1 MKLRAA
7 RRRAARS
14 TLRLGEAYE
23 IQQVLPSDY
32 PTEFDELLT
41 SSRSVGMRM
50 LTFLRS
56 GCGDVVERIQERLNS
71 EVSPDHERRVLRER
85 QGQKSA
91 VTVEMILLA
100 VLVCAQ
106 LHKSF
111 RRTDILRTLIG
122 LHEDIARKVGLID
135 SDGILF
141 VPTYKQFV
149 WQMQRVES
157 VLAEGWTAR
166 NGWLTTSASCDLR
179 WFVQALLKASV
190 PRKVRRQMRHVAVDA
205 TSVRSWGTWLPKVTK
220 TDIETEPVAVVQRM
234 AVEEDHDDIPD
245 PDLEGLWE
253 AVTESGRLVRF
264 GSDGRPRYSHDPDA
278 TIGYKSANSESKA
291 GFFMGYDLHLAVAA
305 PTVTSSVSRLHSA
318 DLAEVSEFVVGMSL
332 DPAGTDCGPISAR
345 IVLEA
350 REMCA
355 GIGAVSA
362 DRGITQRRETFVREM
377 HRNGIDVHMDYKQ
390 HIVKGPGAM
399 TLGKNEQSV
408 RVHAGTFLSQQMPR
422 HKLLPPASLLK
433 PGQEKGLAKFY
444 EERAK
449 QWGLSSKKLYPDGRR
464 QLRLPVKAG
473 RVASAPATAASTRG
487 HSVPYV
493 GPLADEQA
501 TVTASVEELDWW
513 QPHPWG
519 TRAWAAVYHAAR
531 NAVERVNSMLKDK
544 EGLKRGTCQ
553 VFGVTANTL
562 SALGLVVCNNLRL
575 AAKWEAAQKKAG
587 TAVSSNGSSPS
598 TGSKTPNV
606 GSGNG
611 QGDALNTPSR
621 ASP

>member
-1 MKLRAA
+1 
-7 RRRAARS
+7 
-14 TLRLGEAYE
+14 
-23 IQQVLPSDY
+23 
-32 PTEFDELLT
+32 
-41 SSRSVGMRM
+41 MRM
-50 LTFLRS
+50 LTFLDGGGR
-56 GCGDVVERIQERLNS
+56 DVVEHIQERLNG
-71 EVSPDHERRVLRER
+71 EVSPDHERRVLRRR

-106 LHKSF
+106 IHKSF

-122 LHEDIARKVGLID
+122 LHEDVARKVGLID

-157 VLAEGWTAR
+157 VLAEGWTTYT
-166 NGWLTTSASCDLR
+166 GWLTPVRCNLR
-179 WFVQALLKASV
+179 WFVQALIKASV
-190 PRKVRRQMRHVAVDA
+190 PRKARRQIRHVGVDA

-220 TDIETEPVAVVQRM
+220 TDIDTEPVAVAQRM
-234 AVEEDHDDIPD
+234 SVEEDHDDIPE

-253 AVTESGRLVRF
+253 AVTKSGRLVRF
-264 GSDGRPRYSHDPDA
+264 GPDGRPRYSHDPDA
-278 TIGYKSANSESKA
+278 TIGWKSANSDGKA

-305 PTVTSSVSRLHSA
+305 PTVTSSISRLHSA
-318 DLAEVSEFVVGMSL
+318 DLADLPEFVVGMSL

-350 REMCA
+350 REMCS

-362 DRGITQRRETFVREM
+362 DRGITQRREAFVRYL

-390 HIVKGPGAM
+390 HIVKGPRTM
-399 TLGKNEQSV
+399 TLGKNEQAV
-408 RVHAGTFLSQQMPR
+408 RVHTGTFLSQHMPR
-422 HKLLPPASLLK
+422 HKLLPPAALLR
-433 PGQEKGLAKFY
+433 PGQEDSLARFY
-444 EERAK
+444 EDRAK
-449 QWGLSSKKLYPDGRR
+449 QWGLSSKKMYADGRR

-473 RVASAPATAASTRG
+473 RVAAAPATAASTRG

-493 GPLADEQA
+493 GPLAKEQA

-553 VFGVTANTL
+553 VFGLTANTL
-562 SALGLVVCNNLRL
+562 SALALIVCHNLRL
-575 AAKWEAAQKKAG
+575 AAKWEAAQTKAG
-587 TAVSSNGSSPS
+587 ATATSNGSTPS
-598 TGSKTPNV
+598 TGSGTHGV

-611 QGDALNTPSR
+611 HGVALNTPSR